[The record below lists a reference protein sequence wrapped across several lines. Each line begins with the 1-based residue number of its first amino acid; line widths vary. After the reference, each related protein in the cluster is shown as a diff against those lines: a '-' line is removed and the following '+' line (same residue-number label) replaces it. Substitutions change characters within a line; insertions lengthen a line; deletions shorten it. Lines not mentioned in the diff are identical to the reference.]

1 MNPFTRQAGLT
12 VLLLP
17 IMFGLWY
24 AGGQLLAA
32 PAVWLTDFILSHVFS
47 NAVDRAFLD
56 GTNMT
61 VVTWFGEINGQI
73 TSAEA
78 AGYQLALNINTRLIS
93 YSMPFYA
100 ALLWASNVDNTLERF
115 ARGLIIIWAAMT
127 LGLIAI
133 AAKDLMIV
141 VGPLFI
147 EQTLVPHRDRSALP
161 IQRITRTVTGTGR
174 SLGLATQGLGPMGQA
189 AKRVVCIAAKGLSDT
204 AFGKGLA
211 YSLSPSASAP
221 IPNIAA

>member
-147 EQTLVPHRDRSALP
+147 EQTLVPHPNVIGVLYQFNVLLAPSLVPVALWVWQLRGSALWDKL
-161 IQRITRTVTGTGR
+161 QNELFA
-174 SLGLATQGLGPMGQA
+174 SLP
-189 AKRVVCIAAKGLSDT
+189 KD
-204 AFGKGLA
+204 
-211 YSLSPSASAP
+211 
-221 IPNIAA
+221 